1 MKKFL
6 TEFNKI
12 LEQDE
17 LPNIP
22 PVEPQQT
29 AEIKPEP
36 QVDVVPEVETLSP
49 EAEVLLIRLVKKA
62 LVTNIDENDVDSIGD
77 IGDINEKNAK
87 LSLTKLINIMKKY
100 SNEIDV
106 NT

>member
-6 TEFNKI
+6 TEYNKI
-12 LEQDE
+12 FEQDE

-29 AEIKPEP
+29 ADTQPIPEP
-36 QVDVVPEVETLSP
+36 EVQPEVETLSP

-62 LVTNIDENDVDSIGD
+62 LVTKIDENDVDWISD
-77 IGDINEKNAK
+77 LGDINEKNAK